1 MNGGAALMR
10 LAGAAGTAWGG
21 VLLARGDDVWRRLEG
36 RSPDPVEELAIR
48 ALGVRHLVQGAVQV
62 LAPRATRRVAVGV
75 DAVHAATMLGLAL
88 ASPSRRTVA
97 TTTGAVALVGAAV
110 GVAAGPR

>member
-1 MNGGAALMR
+1 MSGGSALLR
-10 LAGAAGTAWGG
+10 LAGVAGTAWGG

-36 RSPDPVEELAIR
+36 RSPDSVEELAIR
-48 ALGVRHLVQGAVQV
+48 ALGGRHLVQGGVQL
-62 LAPRATRRVAVGV
+62 LAPRASRRVAVGV
-75 DAVHAATMLGLAL
+75 DVVHAATMFALAL

-97 TTTGAVALVGAAV
+97 TTTGAVALVGAAL